1 MYVSEYNARTILESK
16 NMGAI
21 FGKRAKYLEIWAK
34 KYKIG
39 KYFEKRQV
47 IAFGKLHAINC

>member
-21 FGKRAKYLEIWAK
+21 FWEKGKIFGNLGK
-34 KYKIG
+34 KVQNWKI
-39 KYFEKRQV
+39 F
-47 IAFGKLHAINC
+47 